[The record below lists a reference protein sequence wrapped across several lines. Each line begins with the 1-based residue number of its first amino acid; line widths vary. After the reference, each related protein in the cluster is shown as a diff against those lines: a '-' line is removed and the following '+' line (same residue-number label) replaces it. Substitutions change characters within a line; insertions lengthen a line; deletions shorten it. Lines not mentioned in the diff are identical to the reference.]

1 MQKDTMSL
9 GRSLQFFQL
18 ISVLFVSHKYQV
30 SELNWK
36 LKLPKTYFMFL
47 LYLICHYRHVQGI
60 GGHSPVDMNQTSKK
74 FIKCKRKKQSKRFTC
89 NKRICHGFVSVMP
102 SKAWCWHLFMD
113 FSEAA
118 VSISKS
124 TEGYILKPSSKCIH
138 SVHAG
143 SAIKTKALY
152 LVLER
157 ILNRKVRLTC
167 ILISFRQYVSM

>member
-1 MQKDTMSL
+1 M
-9 GRSLQFFQL
+9 
-18 ISVLFVSHKYQV
+18 FVSHKYLV

-47 LYLICHYRHVQGI
+47 LYLICQQTQSGDSRTFSCRNESNFKKNYNMQGE
-60 GGHSPVDMNQTSKK
+60 
-74 FIKCKRKKQSKRFTC
+74 KQARRFTR
-89 NKRICHGFVSVMP
+89 NKKICHGFASVIP

-124 TEGYILKPSSKCIH
+124 TGGYILKPSSKCIN
-138 SVHAG
+138 SIHAG
-143 SAIKTKALY
+143 SAIKTKELY
-152 LVLER
+152 LLLER
-157 ILNRKVRLTC
+157 ILNLKVRLTC